1 MGELRSVSRLLIINC
16 AIFFCN
22 LLEGLTATY
31 IENEIASRGLNC
43 TAVLIEK
50 PMQRNVSFE

>member
-1 MGELRSVSRLLIINC
+1 MGELCSISRLLFVNC
-16 AIFFCN
+16 VILFSI

-31 IENEIASRGLNC
+31 IEDEIASRGLNC

-50 PMQRNVSFE
+50 PMQRNVSF